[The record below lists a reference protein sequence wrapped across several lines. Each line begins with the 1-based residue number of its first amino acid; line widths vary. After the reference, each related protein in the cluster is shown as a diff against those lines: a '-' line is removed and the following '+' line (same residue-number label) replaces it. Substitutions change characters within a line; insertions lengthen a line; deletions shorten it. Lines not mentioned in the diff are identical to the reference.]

1 MQSTFLKNA
10 KLVLVPAFLTALC
23 GTITYPLMVRL
34 ARSKYLL
41 KLRNFYAIH
50 LSIAPFLALIHIN
63 IFSGI
68 HTYMRIKL
76 KEQDFEDFIR
86 DNP

>member
-1 MQSTFLKNA
+1 MQSTFIKNA
-10 KLVLVPAFLTALC
+10 KLILVPAFLTAMC

-34 ARSKYLL
+34 ARSKYLF

-68 HTYMRIKL
+68 HTYMKIKQ
-76 KEQDFEDFIR
+76 KEQDFDDFISN
-86 DNP
+86 NP